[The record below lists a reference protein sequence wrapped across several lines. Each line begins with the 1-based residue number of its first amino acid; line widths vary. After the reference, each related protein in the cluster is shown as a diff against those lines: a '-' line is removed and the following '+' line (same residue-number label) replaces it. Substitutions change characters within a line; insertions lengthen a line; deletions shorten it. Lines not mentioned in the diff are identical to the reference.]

1 MIQTVLGVFLILLH
15 IVCCVLVWLGIKTHL
30 LKVKKYLMALVI
42 FVPFWGTVCVLLLHL
57 QMLTRRDNRIEPGV
71 EKLRVNEEI
80 YKNIFQAVSDTD
92 KKIVP
97 LEEALLINEPGVRR
111 ELIMDVLNDDPEEY
125 MDLLKQARM
134 NEDVEVVHYAITAMV
149 ELSKEYDFCLQ
160 KMEKLY
166 AASPDDPEILE
177 QYCDF
182 MEEYLNQGILEAQME
197 REQRKRYIRLLR
209 QKLKVKTML
218 STCVRLFQN
227 LMKTGDYVQ
236 AEEILGLMDQKWHRK
251 EEFWIL
257 KIRYLAERKKGAELQ
272 EEVTELNERLKA
284 QTAKLYEF
292 LAPQLLAQAAVD
304 EGGTKYVAA
313 AQEDCSAA
321 DARLLLNKLLADG
334 RTVAAVVYRSGE
346 RINFVLGS
354 GEQTQADCR
363 SLCRKAGELFGGR
376 GGGSQHFAQGGGAY
390 SDDWRQKVLQL
401 QQLLKE

>member
-15 IVCCVLVWLGIKTHL
+15 IVCCVLVWLWIKTHL

-160 KMEKLY
+160 KME
-166 AASPDDPEILE
+166 
-177 QYCDF
+177 
-182 MEEYLNQGILEAQME
+182 

-209 QKLKVKTML
+209 QKLKVKTTL

-272 EEVTELNERLKA
+272 QCLRQMKEEQIYLSSKSKEV
-284 QTAKLYEF
+284 
-292 LAPQLLAQAAVD
+292 LAFWLD
-304 EGGTKYVAA
+304 
-313 AQEDCSAA
+313 
-321 DARLLLNKLLADG
+321 
-334 RTVAAVVYRSGE
+334 
-346 RINFVLGS
+346 
-354 GEQTQADCR
+354 
-363 SLCRKAGELFGGR
+363 
-376 GGGSQHFAQGGGAY
+376 
-390 SDDWRQKVLQL
+390 
-401 QQLLKE
+401 

>member
-57 QMLTRRDNRIEPGV
+57 QMLTRKDNRMEPGV

-97 LEEALLINEPGVRR
+97 LEEALLINEPRVRR

-149 ELSKEYDFCLQ
+149 ELSKEYDFRLQ

-197 REQRKRYIRLLR
+197 REQRERYIRLLR
-209 QKLKVKTML
+209 QKLKVKTTL

-236 AEEILGLMDQKWHRK
+236 AEEILGLMDQKWHGK

-257 KIRYLAERKKGAELQ
+257 KIRYLAERRKGAELQ
-272 EEVTELNERLKA
+272 QCLRQMKEEQIYLSSKSKEA
-284 QTAKLYEF
+284 
-292 LAPQLLAQAAVD
+292 LAFWLD
-304 EGGTKYVAA
+304 
-313 AQEDCSAA
+313 
-321 DARLLLNKLLADG
+321 
-334 RTVAAVVYRSGE
+334 
-346 RINFVLGS
+346 
-354 GEQTQADCR
+354 
-363 SLCRKAGELFGGR
+363 
-376 GGGSQHFAQGGGAY
+376 
-390 SDDWRQKVLQL
+390 
-401 QQLLKE
+401 

>member
-111 ELIMDVLNDDPEEY
+111 ELIMDV
-125 MDLLKQARM
+125 
-134 NEDVEVVHYAITAMV
+134 EVVHYAITAMV

-209 QKLKVKTML
+209 QKLKVKTTL

-272 EEVTELNERLKA
+272 QCLRQMKEEQIYLSSKSKEV
-284 QTAKLYEF
+284 
-292 LAPQLLAQAAVD
+292 LAFWLD
-304 EGGTKYVAA
+304 
-313 AQEDCSAA
+313 
-321 DARLLLNKLLADG
+321 
-334 RTVAAVVYRSGE
+334 
-346 RINFVLGS
+346 
-354 GEQTQADCR
+354 
-363 SLCRKAGELFGGR
+363 
-376 GGGSQHFAQGGGAY
+376 
-390 SDDWRQKVLQL
+390 
-401 QQLLKE
+401 

>member
-97 LEEALLINEPGVRR
+97 LEEALLINEPRVRR

-149 ELSKEYDFCLQ
+149 ELSKEYDFRLQ
-160 KMEKLY
+160 K
-166 AASPDDPEILE
+166 
-177 QYCDF
+177 
-182 MEEYLNQGILEAQME
+182 ME
-197 REQRKRYIRLLR
+197 REQRERYIRLLR
-209 QKLKVKTML
+209 QKLKVKTTL
-218 STCVRLFQN
+218 STCMRLFQN

-272 EEVTELNERLKA
+272 QCLRQMKEEQIYLSSKSKEA
-284 QTAKLYEF
+284 
-292 LAPQLLAQAAVD
+292 LAFWLD
-304 EGGTKYVAA
+304 
-313 AQEDCSAA
+313 
-321 DARLLLNKLLADG
+321 
-334 RTVAAVVYRSGE
+334 
-346 RINFVLGS
+346 
-354 GEQTQADCR
+354 
-363 SLCRKAGELFGGR
+363 
-376 GGGSQHFAQGGGAY
+376 
-390 SDDWRQKVLQL
+390 
-401 QQLLKE
+401 

>member
-57 QMLTRRDNRIEPGV
+57 QTLTRRDNRIEPGV

-149 ELSKEYDFCLQ
+149 ELSKEYDFRLQ

-197 REQRKRYIRLLR
+197 REQRERYIRLLR
-209 QKLKVKTML
+209 QKLKVKTTL

-236 AEEILGLMDQKWHRK
+236 AEEDSRADGSEM
-251 EEFWIL
+251 
-257 KIRYLAERKKGAELQ
+257 ASERGVLDFEDPVSGRTKKGS
-272 EEVTELNERLKA
+272 
-284 QTAKLYEF
+284 
-292 LAPQLLAQAAVD
+292 
-304 EGGTKYVAA
+304 G
-313 AQEDCSAA
+313 
-321 DARLLLNKLLADG
+321 
-334 RTVAAVVYRSGE
+334 VAAVFKTDE
-346 RINFVLGS
+346 RG
-354 GEQTQADCR
+354 ADL
-363 SLCRKAGELFGGR
+363 S
-376 GGGSQHFAQGGGAY
+376 
-390 SDDWRQKVLQL
+390 VV
-401 QQLLKE
+401 

>member
-57 QMLTRRDNRIEPGV
+57 QMLTRRDNRIEP
-71 EKLRVNEEI
+71 R
-80 YKNIFQAVSDTD
+80 
-92 KKIVP
+92 
-97 LEEALLINEPGVRR
+97 VRR

-149 ELSKEYDFCLQ
+149 ELSKEYDFRLQ

-197 REQRKRYIRLLR
+197 REQRERYIRLLR
-209 QKLKVKTML
+209 QKLKVKTTL

-272 EEVTELNERLKA
+272 QCLRQMKEEQIYLSSKSKEV
-284 QTAKLYEF
+284 
-292 LAPQLLAQAAVD
+292 LAFWLD
-304 EGGTKYVAA
+304 
-313 AQEDCSAA
+313 
-321 DARLLLNKLLADG
+321 
-334 RTVAAVVYRSGE
+334 
-346 RINFVLGS
+346 
-354 GEQTQADCR
+354 
-363 SLCRKAGELFGGR
+363 
-376 GGGSQHFAQGGGAY
+376 
-390 SDDWRQKVLQL
+390 
-401 QQLLKE
+401 

>member
-97 LEEALLINEPGVRR
+97 LEEALLINEPRVRR

-149 ELSKEYDFCLQ
+149 ELSKEYDFRLQ

-197 REQRKRYIRLLR
+197 REQRERYIRLLR
-209 QKLKVKTML
+209 QKLKVKTTL

-236 AEEILGLMDQKWHRK
+236 AEEILGLMDQKWHQK

-272 EEVTELNERLKA
+272 QCLRQMKEEQIYLSSKSKEA
-284 QTAKLYEF
+284 
-292 LAPQLLAQAAVD
+292 LAFWLD
-304 EGGTKYVAA
+304 
-313 AQEDCSAA
+313 
-321 DARLLLNKLLADG
+321 
-334 RTVAAVVYRSGE
+334 
-346 RINFVLGS
+346 
-354 GEQTQADCR
+354 
-363 SLCRKAGELFGGR
+363 
-376 GGGSQHFAQGGGAY
+376 
-390 SDDWRQKVLQL
+390 
-401 QQLLKE
+401 

>member
-149 ELSKEYDFCLQ
+149 ELSKEYDFRLQ

-197 REQRKRYIRLLR
+197 REQRERYIRLLR
-209 QKLKVKTML
+209 QKLKVKTTL

-236 AEEILGLMDQKWHRK
+236 AEEILGLMDQKWHGK

-272 EEVTELNERLKA
+272 QCLRQMKEEQIYLSSKSKEV
-284 QTAKLYEF
+284 
-292 LAPQLLAQAAVD
+292 LAFWLD
-304 EGGTKYVAA
+304 
-313 AQEDCSAA
+313 
-321 DARLLLNKLLADG
+321 
-334 RTVAAVVYRSGE
+334 
-346 RINFVLGS
+346 
-354 GEQTQADCR
+354 
-363 SLCRKAGELFGGR
+363 
-376 GGGSQHFAQGGGAY
+376 
-390 SDDWRQKVLQL
+390 
-401 QQLLKE
+401 

>member
-30 LKVKKYLMALVI
+30 LKVKKYLMTLVI

-97 LEEALLINEPGVRR
+97 LEEALLINEPRVRR

-149 ELSKEYDFCLQ
+149 ELSKEYDFRLQ

-182 MEEYLNQGILEAQME
+182 MEEYLNQGIL
-197 REQRKRYIRLLR
+197 LL
-209 QKLKVKTML
+209 
-218 STCVRLFQN
+218 
-227 LMKTGDYVQ
+227 VQ
-236 AEEILGLMDQKWHRK
+236 AD
-251 EEFWIL
+251 
-257 KIRYLAERKKGAELQ
+257 
-272 EEVTELNERLKA
+272 
-284 QTAKLYEF
+284 
-292 LAPQLLAQAAVD
+292 LL
-304 EGGTKYVAA
+304 
-313 AQEDCSAA
+313 
-321 DARLLLNKLLADG
+321 
-334 RTVAAVVYRSGE
+334 
-346 RINFVLGS
+346 
-354 GEQTQADCR
+354 
-363 SLCRKAGELFGGR
+363 
-376 GGGSQHFAQGGGAY
+376 HPH
-390 SDDWRQKVLQL
+390 
-401 QQLLKE
+401 